1 MKFPK
6 KSLFITI
13 AACMG
18 LVLTSCKEDITVSL
32 KTYSVYDVTNTS
44 ASVSG
49 SVSIVGDDIEESGF
63 LFSTVPTLTLKYTN
77 STHIQSAVSLTDVR
91 VTINDLSADSSYRY
105 RLYAKSDDSI
115 YYGSTYSFYP
125 GSVVLPT
132 ELVDGGSFQ
141 MGGTTEQSAYAKE
154 NEFPVHAVTVSTF
167 RIGATE
173 VTNAQFLKFIISRK
187 ITDGGSGLTASGVTK
202 TLLYSNLHGLH
213 YDMESAAWMIEPG
226 FENHPVVRVTWYG
239 ASEFCRWAG
248 GRLPTEAE
256 WEWAARGGMVGQLS
270 GGFPTLFSGG
280 SLPDSTAVA
289 WYKFNT
295 KILPEGHKDT
305 QPVATKTKNSL
316 NLYDMSGNAWEWV
329 ADWYNL
335 YLPLSQTNPKG
346 MSDADATESGVTE
359 KVRRGGG
366 WADEDVNALRVS
378 RRDHNVPDLNLGSCG
393 FRFAKE
399 L

>member
-6 KSLFITI
+6 KSLFFTL

-18 LVLTSCKEDITVSL
+18 LVITSCKEDITVSV
-32 KTYSVYDVTNTS
+32 KTYSVYQVTNSS
-44 ASVSG
+44 ASVNG
-49 SVSIVGDDIEESGF
+49 SVSMVGDDIEESGF
-63 LFSTVPTLTLKYTN
+63 LLSTSPTLTLTYLN
-77 STHIQSAVSLTDVR
+77 SNRYESTGSLSEVK
-91 VTINDLSADSSYRY
+91 VTFTGLAADSSYRY
-105 RLYAKSDDSI
+105 RLYAKTDDSI
-115 YYGSTYSFYP
+115 YYGATYYFMP
-125 GSVVLPT
+125 GSVVLTT
-132 ELVDGGSFQ
+132 ELVDGGSYQ
-141 MGGTTEQSAYAKE
+141 MGGSSEQATYAKE
-154 NEFPVHAVTVSTF
+154 NEFPVHAVALNGF
-167 RIGATE
+167 RIGTTE
-173 VTNAQFLKFIISRK
+173 VTNAQFMKFLMSRK
-187 ITDGGSGLTASGVTK
+187 ITFGGTGLTASGVTK
-202 TLLYSNLHGLH
+202 TFLFSNLHGLH
-213 YDMESAAWMIEPG
+213 YDLDSAAWNIEPG

-256 WEWAARGGMVGQLS
+256 WEWAARGGMVGRLSSSIFVLS
-270 GGFPTLFSGG
+270 GGNLA
-280 SLPDSTAVA
+280 DSTTVA

-295 KILPEGHKDT
+295 KTLPEGHRDT

-335 YLPLSQTNPKG
+335 YLPLSQSNPKG
-346 MSDADATESGVTE
+346 MSDADALESGVTD

-378 RRDHNVPDLNLGSCG
+378 RRDHNLPELNLGSCG
-393 FRFAKE
+393 FRFAKD

>member
-6 KSLFITI
+6 KSLFFIL
-13 AACMG
+13 AACIG
-18 LVLTSCKEDITVSL
+18 LVITSCKEDITASL

-44 ASVSG
+44 ASVNG

-63 LFSTVPTLTLKYTN
+63 LFSTAPTLTMKYSN
-77 STHIQSAVSLTDVR
+77 STRLKSMGTLSDVR
-91 VTINDLSADSSYRY
+91 VTFNDLSADSSYRY

-132 ELVDGGSFQ
+132 ELVDGGTFQ
-141 MGGTTEQSAYAKE
+141 MGGTAEQSTYAKE
-154 NEFPVHAVTVSTF
+154 NEFPVHAVNVSAF
-167 RIGATE
+167 SIGATE
-173 VTNAQFLKFIISRK
+173 VTNAQFQKFLISRI
-187 ITDGGSGLTASGVTK
+187 ITYGGSGLTASGVTK
-202 TLLYSNLHGLH
+202 TLLYSNLHGLY
-213 YDMESAAWMIEPG
+213 YDMQSAAWKIEPG

-256 WEWAARGGMVGQLS
+256 WEWAARGGSS
-270 GGFPTLFSGG
+270 GSSTLFSGG
-280 SLPDSTAVA
+280 NLADSTAVA

-295 KILPEGHKDT
+295 KSFPDGHKDT
-305 QPVATKTKNSL
+305 QPVATKAKNSL
-316 NLYDMSGNAWEWV
+316 NLFDMSGNAWEWV

-366 WADEDVNALRVS
+366 WADEDINALRVS
-378 RRDHNVPDLNLGSCG
+378 RRDHNVPELNLGSCG
-393 FRFAKE
+393 FRFVKDI
-399 L
+399 